1 MGMPKSEKSRELE
14 TFSKKVLVHFIREKV
29 WGHDIINELK
39 ELERSLRME
48 EINDKIEKLVQKS
61 EKYYGIQNYP
71 QWQAIHD
78 EIDILH
84 EEWLK
89 IQRR

>member
-1 MGMPKSEKSRELE
+1 
-14 TFSKKVLVHFIREKV
+14 
-29 WGHDIINELK
+29 
-39 ELERSLRME
+39 ME
-48 EINDKIEKLVQKS
+48 EINDKIEKLVEKS

-84 EEWLK
+84 EEW
-89 IQRR
+89 